1 MMHSGTSWAIPSP
14 SIPMNPHPDE
24 SSSWTTHPGPLILDC
39 SSRRSY
45 FPCTGSGAIRPHKVP
60 LIHTGGAVAHPG
72 QRAALRWIL
81 DHSSCPVDPS
91 SRWIPH
97 PMDHPSLDILD
108 QDRDTSS
115 RSSCPVD
122 PGPSR
127 DIVAGGTS
135 WTIPMDPDGSRW
147 ILIPWAGDSHASDGP
162 GIRWADGYIC
172 IYNIPPPSSVRPEA
186 DGQGRIRCLCPNHT
200 KSPQRF

>member
-81 DHSSCPVDPS
+81 DPS

-97 PMDHPSLDILD
+97 PGGSLI
-108 QDRDTSS
+108 Q
-115 RSSCPVD
+115 VD
-122 PGPSR
+122 PSSDGPSIPGHPGPGQGHLIP
-127 DIVAGGTS
+127 DGGS
-135 WTIPMDPDGSRW
+135 WTIPGHRGRRDILDHPGGSCR
-147 ILIPWAGDSHASDGP
+147 
-162 GIRWADGYIC
+162 
-172 IYNIPPPSSVRPEA
+172 
-186 DGQGRIRCLCPNHT
+186 QF
-200 KSPQRF
+200 QRM